1 MAGAMDLDL
10 IKKQARASANA
21 ARKPTHDALKD
32 DAALALLAHHFP
44 VQAKI
49 GFNVVSGFHPYQ
61 SEIDTR
67 PLLGKLAGE
76 GWTTALPIVV
86 APNTPLI
93 FRRWLP
99 GEPTVAGVWGI
110 QRPLDD
116 APEVAP
122 DVLLIPLL
130 SFDRKGHRLGY
141 GGGFYDRTLEKLR
154 AQKTVIAIGVA
165 YAVQEVDAVPHDT
178 HDQLLNYVMTE
189 RELISCG

>member
-1 MAGAMDLDL
+1 MDLEL
-10 IKKQARASANA
+10 NKKQARATASAM
-21 ARKPTHDALKD
+21 RKPAHDALKD
-32 DAALALLAHHFP
+32 EAALALMAHHFP
-44 VQAKI
+44 VSPKA
-49 GFNVVSGFHPYQ
+49 GTSVVSGFHPYQ

-86 APNTPLI
+86 KPSTPLI

-99 GEPTVAGVWGI
+99 GEPLISGVWGI
-110 QRPLDD
+110 KRPPDD

-130 SFDRKGHRLGY
+130 AFDRKGYRLGY

-154 AQKTVIAIGVA
+154 AHKAVIAIGVA
-165 YAVQEVDAVPHDT
+165 YSVQEVDAVPHD
-178 HDQLLNYVMTE
+178 HYDQFLNYVMTE
-189 RELISCG
+189 KELITCG